1 MFWIVLIFLVYL
13 EVCICLLLG
22 GIVVLGMEMF
32 EIDKEGDILYIF
44 LRFIDFLYKR
54 DNFYL
59 DFKIVIIILYFFLVL
74 S

>member
-1 MFWIVLIFLVYL
+1 M

-59 DFKIVIIILYFFLVL
+59 DFKIVIIILYFFF
-74 S
+74 

>member
-54 DNFYL
+54 DIFYL

>member
-1 MFWIVLIFLVYL
+1 M

-59 DFKIVIIILYFFLVL
+59 DFKIVIIILYFFFSFKLIFVE
-74 S
+74 

>member
-44 LRFIDFLYKR
+44 LRYIDFLYKR
-54 DNFYL
+54 DNFYF
-59 DFKIVIIILYFFLVL
+59 DFKIVIIILYFFF
-74 S
+74 